1 MITIQEAHKYLNL
14 SNEGLVKKIKCFND
28 NDHPD
33 LVSWIED
40 NDEVIFMCLACSFKI
55 RPGLSMIKYIKT
67 ANKKFTS

>member
-14 SNEGLVKKIKCFND
+14 SNEGLVKKIKCSND

-33 LVSWIED
+33 LVSWIGD

-55 RPGLSMIKYIKT
+55 RPGLSMVNYIKSV
-67 ANKKFTS
+67 NKKFMN